1 MSDFILSRFDELY
14 VVSDIHMGGPPNFQ
28 ILNRGPRLG
37 TLIRQLATVRPGER
51 VGLVLNGDVVD
62 SLAED
67 IEGYVAMDEA
77 PRMMDRIYRD
87 PAFAPIWD
95 GLAAF
100 VHEPG
105 RRLVIVIGN
114 HDIEMVLPSVEAS
127 IRNRLAGDD
136 DSAQGRIAFAT
147 QGMGF
152 ACLVGQARVFCTH
165 GNEVDAWNIVD
176 YDALRE
182 LAISQ
187 NAGAPFDRTKWVPNG
202 GTQLVK
208 DVMNSV
214 KRKYAWIDLLKPET
228 QAALGTLFVL
238 DPGQAAKIEKI
249 ASALSAYLSRI
260 RGTLKLRGWL
270 SAEDPRTAGM
280 AQPQAPSLP
289 QLLGPN
295 LLSAVQGPDSAAAS
309 NDPTDMLRQAEHSL
323 ADPSRRQSGATGTPE
338 TLGMREMV
346 WDRLRGVEP
355 AEALR
360 RALKDWLAK
369 DRSFDITERDQTF
382 RDVTNRVGSTVDFV
396 VTGHTHLERAVRI
409 QDGADRYY
417 YNCGTWIR
425 LLRFTDFVLDNT
437 DAFRE
442 VYQTLADGKMDTLD
456 RATIPTAAG
465 GRESFVLDR
474 TSVVRISSRPEGVNG
489 VLCHVRDVRPG
500 AVDLDPVDGSEFWR
514 R

>member
-14 VVSDIHMGGPPNFQ
+14 VVSDIHMGGPSGFQ
-28 ILNRGPRLG
+28 ILNQGPRLG
-37 TLIRQLATVRPGER
+37 ALARHLATVRPGER

-67 IEGYVAMDEA
+67 IDGYVAMDEA
-77 PRMMDRIYRD
+77 PRMMERIYRD

-100 VHEPG
+100 VRAPG
-105 RRLVIVIGN
+105 RRLVIALGN
-114 HDIEMVLPSVEAS
+114 HDIEMALPSVESS
-127 IRNRLAGDD
+127 IRTRLAGDD
-136 DSAQGRIAFAT
+136 DAAQGRITFAT
-147 QGMGF
+147 QGVGF
-152 ACLVGQARVFCTH
+152 ACLVGRARVFCTH

-187 NAGAPFDRTKWVPNG
+187 NAGTPFDRAKWAPNA

-228 QAALGTLFVL
+228 QAALGTLVVL

-249 ASALSAYLSRI
+249 TSALSAYLSQI
-260 RGTLKLRGWL
+260 KGTLKVWGWL
-270 SAEDPRTAGM
+270 SADDPTAAGM

-295 LLSAVQGPDSAAAS
+295 LMGAVQGPGSGASTDPAA
-309 NDPTDMLRQAEHSL
+309 MLRQAEHAL
-323 ADPSRRQSGATGTPE
+323 ADPTRRRPVAAGAPE
-338 TLGMREMV
+338 TLGMTGML

-360 RALKDWLAK
+360 RALLDWLAK
-369 DRSFDITERDQTF
+369 DRSFDIAERDQTF
-382 RDVTNRVGSTVDFV
+382 RDVTSRVGAAVDFV
-396 VTGHTHLERAVRI
+396 VTGHTHLERALRI
-409 QDGADRYY
+409 QDGADRFY

-425 LLRFTDFVLDNT
+425 LLRFSDFVLGKPEE
-437 DAFRE
+437 FRE

-456 RATIPTAAG
+456 RATIPTAGG

-474 TSVVRISSRPEGVNG
+474 TSAVRISSQPDGVNG
-489 VLCHVRDVRPG
+489 MLCHVHDARPG
-500 AVDLDPVDGSEFWR
+500 AIELDPVAGSEFWR

>member
-1 MSDFILSRFDELY
+1 MGDFILPRFDELY

-28 ILNRGPRLG
+28 ILKHGSRLG
-37 TLIRQLATVRPGER
+37 TLFQHLSTVRTGER

-67 IEGYVAMDEA
+67 IDGYVAMDDA
-77 PRMMDRIYRD
+77 PRMMERIYRD

-95 GLAAF
+95 GLTAF
-100 VHEPG
+100 VREPG
-105 RRLVIVIGN
+105 RRLVIVLGN

-127 IRNRLAGDD
+127 MRNRLAGDD
-136 DSAQGRIAFAT
+136 DAAQGRVSFST

-152 ACLVGQARVFCTH
+152 ACLVGRARVFCTH
-165 GNEVDAWNIVD
+165 GNEVDAWNMVD

-187 NAGAPFDRTKWVPNG
+187 NAGGLFDRAGWVPNA

-214 KRKYAWIDLLKPET
+214 KRRYAWIDLLKPET
-228 QAALGTLFVL
+228 QAALGTLVVL

-249 ASALSAYLSRI
+249 TSSLAAYLKQLK
-260 RGTLKLRGWL
+260 GTLKLWGWL
-270 SAEDPRTAGM
+270 SVEEPPVSAVD
-280 AQPQAPSLP
+280 QPVP

-295 LLSAVQGPDSAAAS
+295 LLAAVQGPGSSSAT
-309 NDPTDMLRQAEHSL
+309 DPTEMLRQAER
-323 ADPSRRQSGATGTPE
+323 AFVEPRRRQTVASGTPE
-338 TLGMREMV
+338 TLGLPGMV
-346 WDRLRGVEP
+346 WDRLRGVDP

-360 RALKDWLAK
+360 QALKDWLSK

-382 RDVTNRVGSTVDFV
+382 RDVTTRVGAAVDFV
-396 VTGHTHLERAVRI
+396 VTGHTHLERALRI
-409 QDGADRYY
+409 QDGIDRFY

-425 LLRFTDFVLDNT
+425 LLRFTDFVLDSPKE
-437 DAFRE
+437 FRE
-442 VYQTLADGKMDTLD
+442 VYQVLADGRMETID
-456 RATIPTAAG
+456 RATLPNAAG
-465 GRESFVLDR
+465 RRESFVLDR
-474 TSVVRISSRPEGVNG
+474 TSVVRISTRPEGVNG
-489 VLCHVRDVRPG
+489 VLCHVRDARPG
-500 AVDLDPVDGSEFWR
+500 AVELDPVDGSEFWR

>member
-14 VVSDIHMGGPPNFQ
+14 VVSDIHMGGPPKFQ
-28 ILNRGPRLG
+28 ILNQGLRLG

-62 SLAED
+62 SLAEEID
-67 IEGYVAMDEA
+67 GYVAMDEA
-77 PRMMDRIYRD
+77 PQMMERIYKD

-100 VHEPG
+100 VREPG
-105 RRLVIVIGN
+105 RRLVIVLGN
-114 HDIEMVLPSVEAS
+114 HDIEMVLPSVESS
-127 IRNRLAGDD
+127 IRTRLAGNDD
-136 DSAQGRIAFAT
+136 AAHGRIAFAT

-152 ACLVGQARVFCTH
+152 ACLVGHARVFCTH

-187 NAGAPFDRTKWVPNG
+187 NAGAPFDRAKWVPNA

-214 KRKYAWIDLLKPET
+214 KRRYAWIDLLKPET
-228 QAALGTLFVL
+228 QAALGTLVVL

-249 ASALSAYLSRI
+249 TSALSAYVNQI
-260 RGTLKLRGWL
+260 KGTLKLWGWL
-270 SAEDPRTAGM
+270 SAEDPKMASM
-280 AQPQAPSLP
+280 AQPQPPTLP

-295 LLSAVQGPDSAAAS
+295 LLDAVQGPGSGAS
-309 NDPTDMLRQAEHSL
+309 RDPAKMLLQAEHSL
-323 ADPSRRQSGATGTPE
+323 ADPTRRQPIVASNTE
-338 TLGMREMV
+338 TLGMPGML
-346 WDRLRGVEP
+346 WDRLRGVEA

-382 RDVTNRVGSTVDFV
+382 RDVTRRVGAAVDFV
-396 VTGHTHLERAVRI
+396 VTGHTHLERALRI
-409 QDGADRYY
+409 QDGVDRFY

-425 LLRFTDFVLDNT
+425 LLRFTDFVLDRPE
-437 DAFRE
+437 AFRE
-442 VYQTLADGKMDTLD
+442 IYQTLADGKMDTLD
-456 RATIPTAAG
+456 RATIPTASGA
-465 GRESFVLDR
+465 RESFVLDR
-474 TSVVRISSRPEGVNG
+474 TSVVRISSQPNGVNG
-489 VLCHVRDVRPG
+489 VLCHVRDARPETVELDQ
-500 AVDLDPVDGSEFWR
+500 VDASEFWR

>member
-37 TLIRQLATVRPGER
+37 TLIQHLATVRPGEH

-67 IEGYVAMDEA
+67 IDGYVAMDEA
-77 PRMMDRIYRD
+77 PRMMERIYRD

-105 RRLVIVIGN
+105 RRLVIVLGN

-127 IRNRLAGDD
+127 IRTRLAGDD
-136 DSAQGRIAFAT
+136 DAAQGRITFAT

-152 ACLVGQARVFCTH
+152 ACLVGRARVFCTH

-187 NAGAPFDRTKWVPNG
+187 NAGAPFDRTKWVPNA

-208 DVMNSV
+208 DVMNGV
-214 KRKYAWIDLLKPET
+214 KRTYAWIDLLKPET

-249 ASALSAYLSRI
+249 ASALSAYLSQI
-260 RGTLKLRGWL
+260 KGTLKLWGWL

-280 AQPQAPSLP
+280 AQPQAPSLS

-295 LLSAVQGPDSAAAS
+295 LLGAVQGPGSGAS
-309 NDPTDMLRQAEHSL
+309 TDPTDMLRQAEHSL
-323 ADPSRRQSGATGTPE
+323 ADPARRMPVTASASE
-338 TLGMREMV
+338 TLGTPQML

-396 VTGHTHLERAVRI
+396 VTGHTHLERALRI
-409 QDGADRYY
+409 QDGVDRFY

-425 LLRFTDFVLDNT
+425 LLRFTDFVIDST
-437 DAFRE
+437 EAFRE
-442 VYQTLADGKMDTLD
+442 VYQTLADGRMDTLD

-465 GRESFVLDR
+465 RRESFVLDR
-474 TSVVRISSRPEGVNG
+474 TSVVRISARPEGVNG
-489 VLCHVRDVRPG
+489 VLCHVRDARPG
-500 AVDLDPVDGSEFWR
+500 AIELDPVDGSDFWR

>member
-28 ILNRGPRLG
+28 ILKQGLRLG

-62 SLAED
+62 SLAEEID
-67 IEGYVAMDEA
+67 GYVAMDEA
-77 PRMMDRIYRD
+77 PQMMERIYKD

-100 VHEPG
+100 VREPG
-105 RRLVIVIGN
+105 RRLVIVLGN
-114 HDIEMVLPSVEAS
+114 HDIEMVLPSVESS
-127 IRNRLAGDD
+127 IRTRLAGNDD
-136 DSAQGRIAFAT
+136 GAHGRIAFAT

-152 ACLVGQARVFCTH
+152 ACLVGHARVFCTH

-187 NAGAPFDRTKWVPNG
+187 NAGAPFDRAKWVPNA

-214 KRKYAWIDLLKPET
+214 KRRYAWIDLLKPET
-228 QAALGTLFVL
+228 QAALGTLVVL

-249 ASALSAYLSRI
+249 TSALSAYVNQIKGS
-260 RGTLKLRGWL
+260 LKLWGWL
-270 SAEDPRTAGM
+270 SAEDPKMASM
-280 AQPQAPSLP
+280 AQPQPPTLP

-295 LLSAVQGPDSAAAS
+295 LLDAVQGPGSGAS
-309 NDPTDMLRQAEHSL
+309 TDPAKMLLQAEHSL
-323 ADPSRRQSGATGTPE
+323 ADPTRRQPIVASTTE
-338 TLGMREMV
+338 TLGMPGML

-360 RALKDWLAK
+360 RALKDWLVK

-382 RDVTNRVGSTVDFV
+382 RDVTRRVGAAVDFV
-396 VTGHTHLERAVRI
+396 VTGHTHLERALRI
-409 QDGADRYY
+409 QDGVDRFY

-425 LLRFTDFVLDNT
+425 LLRFTDFVLDRPE
-437 DAFRE
+437 AFRE
-442 VYQTLADGKMDTLD
+442 IYQTLADGKMDTLD
-456 RATIPTAAG
+456 RATIPTASGA
-465 GRESFVLDR
+465 RESFVLDR
-474 TSVVRISSRPEGVNG
+474 TSVVRISSQPNGVNG
-489 VLCHVRDVRPG
+489 VLCHVRDTRPG
-500 AVDLDPVDGSEFWR
+500 AVELDPVDASEFWR

>member
-28 ILNRGPRLG
+28 ILKQGPRLG
-37 TLIRQLATVRPGER
+37 TLFQHVATVRPGER
-51 VGLVLNGDVVD
+51 VGLVLNGDVLD

-100 VHEPG
+100 VREPG
-105 RRLVIVIGN
+105 RRLVIVLGN

-127 IRNRLAGDD
+127 IRTRLAVDD
-136 DSAQGRIAFAT
+136 DAAQGRITFAT

-152 ACLVGQARVFCTH
+152 ACLVGRARVFCTH

-176 YDALRE
+176 YDALRG

-187 NAGAPFDRTKWVPNG
+187 NAGEPFDRTSWVPNA

-208 DVMNSV
+208 DVMNNV

-228 QAALGTLFVL
+228 QAALGTLVVL

-249 ASALSAYLSRI
+249 TGALSAYLKQVK
-260 RGTLKLRGWL
+260 GTLKLWGWL
-270 SAEDPRTAGM
+270 SVEEPQGLGM
-280 AQPQAPSLP
+280 DQPQSSTLP

-295 LLSAVQGPDSAAAS
+295 LLAAVQGPGSGS
-309 NDPTDMLRQAEHSL
+309 PTDPADMLRQAEQAL
-323 ADPSRRQSGATGTPE
+323 ADPKRRQPVTAGTPE
-338 TLGMREMV
+338 TLGMPGML

-360 RALKDWLAK
+360 QALKDWLAK

-382 RDVTNRVGSTVDFV
+382 RDVTSRVGASVDFV
-396 VTGHTHLERAVRI
+396 VTGHTHLERALRI
-409 QDGADRYY
+409 QDGVDRFY

-425 LLRFTDFVLDNT
+425 LLRFTDFVLDRPQE
-437 DAFRE
+437 FGE
-442 VYQTLADGKMDTLD
+442 VYQTLADGRMETID
-456 RATIPTAAG
+456 RATIPTEGG

-474 TSVVRISSRPEGVNG
+474 TSVVRISSQPNGVNG
-489 VLCHVRDVRPG
+489 VLCHVHDARPG
-500 AVDLDPVDGSEFWR
+500 AIDLDPVAGSEFWR

>member
-1 MSDFILSRFDELY
+1 
-14 VVSDIHMGGPPNFQ
+14 
-28 ILNRGPRLG
+28 
-37 TLIRQLATVRPGER
+37 
-51 VGLVLNGDVVD
+51 VGLVLNGDVLD

-67 IEGYVAMDEA
+67 IDGYVAMDEA

-100 VHEPG
+100 VREPG
-105 RRLVIVIGN
+105 RRLVIVLGN

-127 IRNRLAGDD
+127 IRSRVAKDD
-136 DSAQGRIAFAT
+136 DAAQGRITFAT

-176 YDALRE
+176 YDALRG

-187 NAGAPFDRTKWVPNG
+187 NAGEPFDRASWVPNA

-208 DVMNSV
+208 DVMNNV

-228 QAALGTLFVL
+228 QAALGTLVVL

-249 ASALSAYLSRI
+249 TGALSAYLKQVK
-260 RGTLKLRGWL
+260 GTLKLWGWL
-270 SAEDPRTAGM
+270 SVEEPQGFGVD
-280 AQPQAPSLP
+280 QPQSSTLP

-295 LLSAVQGPDSAAAS
+295 LLAAVQGPGSGS
-309 NDPTDMLRQAEHSL
+309 PTDPADMLRQAEQAL
-323 ADPSRRQSGATGTPE
+323 ADPKRRQPVTAGPPE
-338 TLGMREMV
+338 TLGMPGML

-360 RALKDWLAK
+360 QALKDWLAK

-382 RDVTNRVGSTVDFV
+382 RDVTSRVGASVDFV
-396 VTGHTHLERAVRI
+396 VTGHTHSERASASRMASI
-409 QDGADRYY
+409 A
-417 YNCGTWIR
+417 
-425 LLRFTDFVLDNT
+425 LL
-437 DAFRE
+437 
-442 VYQTLADGKMDTLD
+442 
-456 RATIPTAAG
+456 
-465 GRESFVLDR
+465 
-474 TSVVRISSRPEGVNG
+474 
-489 VLCHVRDVRPG
+489 
-500 AVDLDPVDGSEFWR
+500 
-514 R
+514 

>member
-1 MSDFILSRFDELY
+1 MNDFILSRFDELY

-28 ILNRGPRLG
+28 ILNQGPRLG
-37 TLIRQLATVRPGER
+37 TLIQHLATVRQGER

-67 IEGYVAMDEA
+67 IDGYVAMDEA
-77 PRMMDRIYRD
+77 PRMMERIYRD

-100 VHEPG
+100 VREPG
-105 RRLVIVIGN
+105 RRLVIVLGN
-114 HDIEMVLPSVEAS
+114 HDIEMMLPSVEAS
-127 IRNRLAGDD
+127 IRTRLAGDD
-136 DSAQGRIAFAT
+136 TAAQGRITFAT

-152 ACLVGQARVFCTH
+152 ACLVGRARVFCTH

-176 YDALRE
+176 YNALRE

-187 NAGAPFDRTKWVPNG
+187 NAGAPFDRTKWVPNA

-228 QAALGTLFVL
+228 QAALGTLVVL
-238 DPGQAAKIEKI
+238 DPGQAVKIEQI
-249 ASALSAYLSRI
+249 TSALSAYLNQI
-260 RGTLKLRGWL
+260 KGTLKLWGWL
-270 SAEDPRTAGM
+270 SAEDPKTASM
-280 AQPQAPSLP
+280 AQPQPPTLP

-295 LLSAVQGPDSAAAS
+295 LLDAVQGPGSGTSTDPAEMLLQAERSLT
-309 NDPTDMLRQAEHSL
+309 DPT
-323 ADPSRRQSGATGTPE
+323 RRQPVVASTPE
-338 TLGMREMV
+338 TLGLPGML

-369 DRSFDITERDQTF
+369 DHSFDITERDQTF
-382 RDVTNRVGSTVDFV
+382 RDVTSRVGAAVDFV
-396 VTGHTHLERAVRI
+396 VTGHTHLERALRI
-409 QDGADRYY
+409 QDGVDRFY

-425 LLRFTDFVLDNT
+425 LLRFTDFVLDRPE
-437 DAFRE
+437 AFRE

-456 RATIPTAAG
+456 RAMIPTASGA
-465 GRESFVLDR
+465 REPFVLDR
-474 TSVVRISSRPEGVNG
+474 TSVVRISSQPDGVNG
-489 VLCHVRDVRPG
+489 TLCHVHDAGPG
-500 AVDLDPVDGSEFWR
+500 AVELAPVHGSDFWR
-514 R
+514 QY